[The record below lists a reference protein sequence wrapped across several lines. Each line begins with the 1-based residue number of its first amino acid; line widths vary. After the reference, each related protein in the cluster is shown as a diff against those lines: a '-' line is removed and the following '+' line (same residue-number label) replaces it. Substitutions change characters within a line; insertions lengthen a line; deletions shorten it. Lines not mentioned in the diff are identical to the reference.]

1 MTNEQKEDV
10 LDAVRKASSKW
21 KIAFNSGD
29 ASGCAEVYEKY
40 AVMYAKPF
48 GTFTG
53 KTEIQSFWQ
62 RLIND
67 GFSNVDYIDPKI
79 VVVNESS
86 AILTA
91 GWKMNKVQGVIH
103 KELWVLQENGVAKLR
118 EDDFEATN

>member
-67 GFSNVDYIDPKI
+67 GFSNVDYIDPAVSEEEKEI
-79 VVVNESS
+79 FY
-86 AILTA
+86 
-91 GWKMNKVQGVIH
+91 KMF
-103 KELWVLQENGVAKLR
+103 NGMEGFYSVR
-118 EDDFEATN
+118 